1 MTEPGAP
8 TGPRA
13 RGDAPEPA
21 GHGDEARPGH
31 EAHPEEA
38 AHPEE
43 VALPEDAA
51 LDALPRPRALP
62 GRLVWVV
69 AIAMATIVG
78 VLDQATKQLAERQ
91 LEAGPIDLGLVS
103 LTLVRN
109 PNAAF
114 GIPGFTGMFLIVTVI
129 VLAIIVRMLTRTD
142 RFSLAAAF
150 GLVAGGA
157 IGNAVDRITR
167 PPGFPD
173 GAVVDFVNLGWFPVF
188 NVADAAITVGAILVV
203 LLLVITDRQEARRAA
218 ARVGR
223 SPVRPETASPRR

>member
-1 MTEPGAP
+1 MHDAPAEAAAEAGHEPPA
-8 TGPRA
+8 
-13 RGDAPEPA
+13 GDAANHE
-21 GHGDEARPGH
+21 HGAL
-31 EAHPEEA
+31 PEEA
-38 AHPEE
+38 ALE
-43 VALPEDAA
+43 
-51 LDALPRPRALP
+51 ALPRPRALP

-69 AIAMATIVG
+69 AIGVATIVG
-78 VLDQATKQLAERQ
+78 VLDQATKQLAERH
-91 LEAGPIDLGLVS
+91 LEAGPIDLGIVS

-114 GIPGFTGMFLIVTVI
+114 GIPGFTGMFLIVTVV
-129 VLAIIVRMLTRTD
+129 VLAIIVRMLTRAD

-188 NVADAAITVGAILVV
+188 NVADAAITVGAVLVV
-203 LLLVITDRQEARRAA
+203 LLLVITDRQEARRAE

-223 SPVRPETASPRR
+223 EPVRPETVSPRR